1 MIHLPFHIT
10 SFSISESVMSL
21 FFRPVLVVEAM
32 YKMAKLTAK
41 AAKMDKRAASVGT
54 PSSQYSPCPEAAATR
69 SDLTDFQNRK
79 VEILLC
85 LIFHFVSAKHRWFSG
100 RMLACHAGGP
110 GSIPG
115 RCNLFSTFRLFY
127 HYYFFCLPGFNRCDT
142 HL

>member
-21 FFRPVLVVEAM
+21 FFRPVFVVEAM

-41 AAKMDKRAASVGT
+41 AAKIDKRAASVGT

-79 VEILLC
+79 VEI
-85 LIFHFVSAKHRWFSG
+85 
-100 RMLACHAGGP
+100 
-110 GSIPG
+110 
-115 RCNLFSTFRLFY
+115 
-127 HYYFFCLPGFNRCDT
+127 FFA
-142 HL
+142 